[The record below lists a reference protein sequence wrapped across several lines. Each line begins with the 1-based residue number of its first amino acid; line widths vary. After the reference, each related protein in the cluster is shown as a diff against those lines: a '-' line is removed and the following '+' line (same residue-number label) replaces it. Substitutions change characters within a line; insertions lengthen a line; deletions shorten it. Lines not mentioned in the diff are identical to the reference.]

1 MVTSKGIFI
10 CIAVKGN
17 ISFSSENGKS
27 HTYTHT
33 HTHTHT
39 HTKKQSKAD
48 YTNYRPISFVS
59 NIEKITEKLMFK

>member
-1 MVTSKGIFI
+1 MVTGRGIFI

-17 ISFSSENGKS
+17 ISLSSENGKS
-27 HTYTHT
+27 HTYTNT
-33 HTHTHT
+33 HK
-39 HTKKQSKAD
+39 KKQSKAD

>member
-1 MVTSKGIFI
+1 MVTGRGIFI

-17 ISFSSENGKS
+17 ISLSSENGKS

-33 HTHTHT
+33 HTQ
-39 HTKKQSKAD
+39 KKQSKAD